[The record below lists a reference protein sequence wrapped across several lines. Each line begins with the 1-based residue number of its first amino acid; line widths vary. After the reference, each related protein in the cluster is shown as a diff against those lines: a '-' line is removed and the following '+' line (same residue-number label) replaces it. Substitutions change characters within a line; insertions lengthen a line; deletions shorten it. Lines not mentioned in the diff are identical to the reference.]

1 MLIIVPAGAMHS
13 QEEGFSVG
21 LRFYLLETKVRHRGR
36 HQMMMQHTHGRVM
49 LYEGEHQM
57 I

>member
-21 LRFYLLETKVRHRGR
+21 LRFYLLETKGQASGTAPDDDAAHPWPRHAIRG
-36 HQMMMQHTHGRVM
+36 
-49 LYEGEHQM
+49 
-57 I
+57 